1 MREFVKTM
9 KGLSDP
15 NRVKIIKLLQ
25 RRALCVCHITKA
37 LGLAQSTTSK
47 HLKILLE
54 ADMIARTK
62 DGLWVRYRLGDVP
75 SNRYAASMLGNLKH
89 WLENDPEVAAMMA
102 QLCEDRQEKQRFDS
116 QTKPTMAD
124 RKNAKMPDGMG
135 AAHPLYLV

>member
-47 HLKILLE
+47 HLKSLLE
-54 ADMIARTK
+54 TGMIARTQE
-62 DGLWVRYRLGDVP
+62 GLWVRYRLGDGL
-75 SNRYAASMLGNLKH
+75 SNRYAASMLGNLRH

-102 QLCEDRQEKQRFDS
+102 QLSEDRQE
-116 QTKPTMAD
+116 MA
-124 RKNAKMPDGMG
+124 AFQ
-135 AAHPLYLV
+135 HPNKA